1 MADPVL
7 RVERLGKKYRLG
19 SNAALHTTIRDAI
32 AGGLRR
38 ASGRTTADIDDS
50 RTLWALRD
58 VSFEVRAGERVGII
72 GRNGAGKSTL
82 LKVVSRLT
90 EPTEGRVR
98 GRGRVAT
105 LLEIGTGFHPEL
117 SGRENIFLS
126 GAIMGMK
133 RAEIV
138 RRFDEIVAFSELER
152 FLDTPVKRYSSGMY
166 VRLAFAVA
174 AHLEPEIL
182 IVDEVLAVGDLA
194 FQKKC
199 LGRMSEVAGQGRTV
213 LFVSHNMGAI
223 KTLCERAI
231 LIDHGHLMLDT
242 ETDAA
247 ITAYV
252 ESTWPLRADGVIS
265 DRVKHVGTG
274 DALLRRVVIQNREG
288 ETTDRI
294 YLGEP
299 FTIVATYEV
308 LRRVE
313 DAAMEVG
320 LSTADGTR
328 IASMG
333 NMDGNGSTLAFE
345 PGERQVSVEVDAALL
360 PNDFVV
366 DVAMHHAGGRTID
379 SVERAT
385 SFTALN
391 IARDSADHY
400 RWNVVRGFVRPA
412 TRWFGPEEVPD

>member
-1 MADPVL
+1 MIDQVL
-7 RVERLGKKYRLG
+7 SAERVGKKYRLG
-19 SNAALHTTIRDAI
+19 RNAALHSNIRSAI
-32 AGGLRR
+32 ASGLRR
-38 ASGRTTADIDDS
+38 GPGRKPDTVDDS

-82 LKVVSRLT
+82 LKIVSRLT

-105 LLEIGTGFHPEL
+105 LLEVGTGFHQEL

-166 VRLAFAVA
+166 IRLAFAVA

-182 IVDEVLAVGDLA
+182 VVDEVLAVGDLA

-199 LGRMSEVAGQGRTV
+199 LGRMSEVAGEGRTV

-223 KTLCERAI
+223 KTLCERVL
-231 LIDHGHLMLDT
+231 LIDHGQLKLDADT
-242 ETDAA
+242 NTA
-247 ITAYV
+247 IAAYV
-252 ESTWPLRADGVIS
+252 DATWPIRADGVIP
-265 DRVKHVGTG
+265 DRVRDLGTG
-274 DALLRRVVIQNREG
+274 DALLRRVVIQNRDG
-288 ETTDRI
+288 EMTDKVF
-294 YLGEP
+294 LGEP
-299 FTIVATYEV
+299 FRIVATYEV
-308 LRRVE
+308 LKRVD
-313 DAAMEVG
+313 DAVMEVG
-320 LSTADGTR
+320 LSTVEGMR
-328 IASMG
+328 IASVG
-333 NMDGNGSTLAFE
+333 NMDGNRAALVFE
-345 PGERQVSVEVDAALL
+345 PGMRQVAVEVEGALL

-366 DVAMHHAGGRTID
+366 DVAMHHVGGLTVD
-379 SVERAT
+379 WVERAT

-391 IARDSADHY
+391 IARDSPDHY
-400 RWNVVRGFVRPA
+400 RWHVVRGFLRPSS
-412 TRWFGPEEVPD
+412 RWFGPEEVRD